1 MDKKCKILDKIETE
15 IVAKK
20 EAYSQFFNQAIPG
33 LFFSLFTSFFNTVD
47 SK

>member
-20 EAYSQFFNQAIPG
+20 EAYSQFFNRAIPG
-33 LFFSLFTSFFNTVD
+33 VFFMFSVQF
-47 SK
+47 